1 MNDEAYFDG
10 KVVRVFWIT
19 MIACGLY
26 ALAAWV
32 LTC

>member
-1 MNDEAYFDG
+1 MSEIPFD
-10 KVVRVFWIT
+10 VRVRKGFWIT

-32 LTC
+32 LTR